1 MEFEM
6 LSEAYFYYS
15 ATPEIVIKPLENTIC
30 AANAAAGEMLG
41 CSVQDLQQM
50 RASDLFI
57 SHLAELIV
65 FTQEAM
71 EHGSAWNNRL
81 QICLPYPPLSNETLS
96 PKADEPS
103 QEVNGAEST
112 LPIEAFGRAQLIEH
126 ETLLFISFHNKQQ
139 LHHWRQLSAAHNHY
153 LSGMGHWNRVSQV
166 FQEFERE
173 NQLILDAAGE
183 GIYGVDAQGITT
195 FVNPAAERI
204 LGFSA
209 AELAGRNM
217 HSMIHYNHG
226 DGSHFGVEN
235 CPIFAAFKEGKVQEV
250 EDDIFWS
257 KSGQPVY
264 VDYTSTPIRDNG
276 VIVGAVVVFRDISQK
291 KADKKRLLE
300 ALAEVESLKNRLE
313 LENAYLQQELNSEF
327 NHHQIVGKSP
337 AIQHVVQ
344 QIELVAPT
352 DATVLI
358 CGESGTGKELIA
370 RAIHEMSQ
378 RSQRPLIRVNC
389 AAIPEDLFE
398 SEFFGH
404 TKGAFTGASA
414 DRPGR
419 FELADGGTLFLDEV
433 GEIPL
438 HLQGKLLRV
447 LQEQQ
452 FERVGDATTRHV
464 DVRIIA
470 ATNQNLKAWAQ
481 SGRFRED
488 LYFRL
493 NVFPIESV
501 PLRQRQEDIALLTQ
515 HFLEKASKRANKNG
529 LKVSLSELETLK
541 AYHWP
546 GNIREL
552 ENVIERQVILARGD
566 TLHFDDLKQQAKVKQ
581 TLPESNRGNIL
592 SANEM
597 REQDRRNLILAL
609 ERCQGKVFGAGGAAE
624 LLAMKP
630 TTVASRIK
638 KFQIDL
644 SRFKQHT
651 RAS

>member
-1 MEFEM
+1 MNADRF
-6 LSEAYFYYS
+6 FYYS
-15 ATPEIVIKPLENTIC
+15 ATPEIVIQPLNNKVH
-30 AANAAAGEMLG
+30 AANEAAGTLLG
-41 CSVQDLQQM
+41 CPPDELLNWP
-50 RASDLFI
+50 ASDLF
-57 SHLAELIV
+57 SSDFAELVV

-81 QICLPYPPLSNETLS
+81 QIRCFDSADTEAKPHTRNLVTQDSNEEIKPYL
-96 PKADEPS
+96 A
-103 QEVNGAEST
+103 V
-112 LPIEAFGRAQLIEH
+112 EAFGRAQQLDNEI
-126 ETLLFISFHNKQQ
+126 LLFISFHNKQQ
-139 LHHWRQLSAAHNHY
+139 INRWRQLSAAHNHY

-204 LGFSA
+204 LGFTA
-209 AELAGRNM
+209 KELAGRNM

-226 DGSHFGVEN
+226 DGTHFCVEN

-257 KSGQPVY
+257 KTGQPIY
-264 VDYTSTPIRDNG
+264 VDYTSTPIQDNG

-313 LENAYLQQELNSEF
+313 MENAYLQQELNSEF

-404 TKGAFTGASA
+404 TKGAFAGASA

-464 DVRIIA
+464 NVRIIA
-470 ATNQNLKAWAQ
+470 ATNQNLKAWVQ
-481 SGRFRED
+481 NGQFRED

-515 HFLEKASKRANKNG
+515 HFLEKASKRANKSG

-566 TLHFDDLKQQAKVKQ
+566 TLHFDDLKKQAKAKAEQTETVK
-581 TLPESNRGNIL
+581 GNIL

-609 ERCQGKVFGAGGAAE
+609 ERCHGKVFGAGGAAE

-644 SRFKQHT
+644 SRFKQQSQ
-651 RAS
+651 AS